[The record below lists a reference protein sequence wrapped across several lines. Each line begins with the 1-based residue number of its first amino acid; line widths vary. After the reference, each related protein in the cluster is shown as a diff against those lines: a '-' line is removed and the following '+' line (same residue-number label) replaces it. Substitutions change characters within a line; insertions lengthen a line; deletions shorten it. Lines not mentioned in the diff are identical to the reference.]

1 MAYQLAFGT
10 KATGAWGDARNL
22 RVYLDM
28 QVRNESS
35 TNWPPPHLRRQSRKK
50 IPHKPPIKI
59 AEGSGTEVV
68 SAAWSAAKRLEPEAT
83 KQLKV
88 IQIFERLIFIGGE

>member
-10 KATGAWGDARNL
+10 KAAGAWGDARNL

-35 TNWPPPHLRRQSRKK
+35 ASWPAYYLRRQSRKN
-50 IPHKPPIKI
+50 IPHNPPIKI

-68 SAAWSAAKRLEPEAT
+68 SAAWSAAKRLEPDAT

-88 IQIFERLIFIGGE
+88 TRICDKRFMITTG